1 MKLQKPKLTTR
12 AAVLLCA
19 LGVAL
24 CAAAPAVFLRGAD
37 ALYLGHPQT
46 VAAPYTAPVPSGDD
60 YYILRQLQTRQQ
72 DQSTATVRDAAQST
86 SPDREPEPPELTGP
100 KLYIGADSSL
110 REMKSYA
117 GYKTTVADAWWTAA
131 PCPRCGPMPR

>member
-1 MKLQKPKLTTR
+1 MKPQKPKLTTR

-46 VAAPYTAPVPSGDD
+46 VAAPY
-60 YYILRQLQTRQQ
+60 
-72 DQSTATVRDAAQST
+72 AA
-86 SPDREPEPPELTGP
+86 
-100 KLYIGADSSL
+100 
-110 REMKSYA
+110 
-117 GYKTTVADAWWTAA
+117 TAA
-131 PCPRCGPMPR
+131 GVMMPAG